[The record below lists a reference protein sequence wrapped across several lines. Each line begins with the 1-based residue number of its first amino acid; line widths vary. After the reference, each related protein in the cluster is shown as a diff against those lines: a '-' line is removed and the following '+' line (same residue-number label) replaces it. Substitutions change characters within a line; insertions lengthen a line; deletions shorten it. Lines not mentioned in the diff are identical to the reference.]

1 MTSTPRVR
9 FSASLRQ
16 LPLSAAPGH
25 AVPANFGIR
34 HWKPAALQQRQDGRI
49 HRLSGRTM
57 GTSWSLSLANPEYL
71 SAEPAQALVQQVLD
85 EVIAQMSNWE
95 ADSLIT
101 RFNRSEAGQSQVLPA
116 EFAHVLEAA
125 LHWARLSGAAMDPSM
140 GALVSLWGFG
150 PRQNPLEPHKAQIPP
165 EPEIERL
172 LRSSGHRLL
181 NWDART
187 RRLLQ
192 PGGLELDLCGIA
204 KGFAVDWAVQRL
216 QSSGWSAGLFEIGGE
231 LRAWGRRPDA
241 QPWRVQLGSGMQAHE
256 QPPVLALVDGAFA
269 TSGDRWHRFSVDGRR
284 YSHTLDPRTGRP
296 VTHGLSS
303 VTVFHEEC
311 MHADALA
318 TVLTVLGPQQGLDF
332 ACRHGI
338 AALLSAHAEPGAQA
352 QVIRTPAWIK
362 RFET

>member
-1 MTSTPRVR
+1 MSTTPRVR
-9 FSASLRQ
+9 FGASLWQ
-16 LPLSAAPGH
+16 LPAAAAAGH
-25 AVPANFGIR
+25 AAPANFGIR
-34 HWKPAALQQRQDGRI
+34 HWQAAAPQQRQDGRI
-49 HRLSGRTM
+49 HRLHGRTM
-57 GTSWSLSLANPEYL
+57 GTSWSLRLANPEYRPV
-71 SAEPAQALVQQVLD
+71 EPAQALVQQVLD

-95 ADSLIT
+95 TESLIT
-101 RFNRSEAGQSQVLPA
+101 RFNRSEAGQSHILPA

-125 LHWARLSGAAMDPSM
+125 LHWARLSGAALDPTM

-150 PRQNPLEPHKAQIPP
+150 PCQNPLEPHKAQIPP
-165 EPEIERL
+165 EPEIKRL
-172 LRSSGHRLL
+172 LGTSGHRQL
-181 NWDART
+181 NWNART
-187 RRLLQ
+187 RQLLQ

-204 KGFAVDWAVQRL
+204 KGFAVDWVFQRL

-241 QPWRVQLGSGMQAHE
+241 QPWRVQLGAEPQAE
-256 QPPVLALVDGAFA
+256 PLALGDGAFA
-269 TSGDRWHRFSVDGRR
+269 TSGDIWHRFSVAGRR

-318 TVLTVLGPQQGLDF
+318 TVLTVLGQQQGLDF
-332 ACRHGI
+332 ARRHEV
-338 AALLSAHAEPGAQA
+338 AAVLSSHAEPGAEA
-352 QVIRTPAWIK
+352 QVFSTPAWIK